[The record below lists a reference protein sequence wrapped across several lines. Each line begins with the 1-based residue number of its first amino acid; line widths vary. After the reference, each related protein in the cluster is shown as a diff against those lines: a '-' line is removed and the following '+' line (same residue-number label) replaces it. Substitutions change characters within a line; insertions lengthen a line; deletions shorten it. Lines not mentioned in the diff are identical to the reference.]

1 MSRKKIIILL
11 LVIAAIHAVII
22 FGLLPAKKSGGGKAA
37 AKPALAAAEN
47 APLPAAVPPSPPEIQ
62 TPPPPPEVVSAA
74 PAVRKITPWDYRFP
88 QKLPAGLQKRARRA
102 RSGMIVDLSN
112 RRVLWSKEPRRP
124 VAVASLTKLMT
135 ALLVAEKMQRDPGFK
150 WDSPV
155 KITAAATAVERSCVL
170 GLQQNEVYTLEE
182 LMQSMMI
189 NSHND
194 SAAQIAEKISGSVP
208 AFVALMNRRGNELG
222 LASVKFNSPNGLPQG
237 KKRINS
243 FASASD
249 IAHICE
255 LLMAYPHIM
264 ELCVMRS
271 AQMHTG
277 KKVYSHNNLL
287 LGPTK
292 KRPQRRQV
300 PGIIGFKTGFTNAA
314 GCCLAFG
321 VKRNGKTV
329 IGCVTGFPSA
339 VERDTFCREIIEWAY
354 RKK

>member
-1 MSRKKIIILL
+1 MSWKKIAFLLAII
-11 LVIAAIHAVII
+11 ATIHGIVI
-22 FGLLPAKKSGGGKAA
+22 FGLLPEKKKTVKPPVVPPPVSAA
-37 AKPALAAAEN
+37 GTELP
-47 APLPAAVPPSPPEIQ
+47 PVPPVPAAGSELPPVPPSEQIVPGVQ
-62 TPPPPPEVVSAA
+62 K
-74 PAVRKITPWDYRFP
+74 VRPWDYRY
-88 QKLPAGLQKRARRA
+88 QSKLPPDLLKRSRKA
-102 RSGMIVDLSN
+102 RSGIIIDLDK

-135 ALLVAEKMQRDPGFK
+135 ALLAAEKMQQDTAFK
-150 WDSPV
+150 WTTPV
-155 KITAAATAVERSCVL
+155 KITAAAANVERSCVL
-170 GLQQNEVYTLEE
+170 GMQKGEVYAVGE

-194 SAAQIAEKISGSVP
+194 SAAQLAEKISGSVP
-208 AFVALMNRRGNELG
+208 AFVSAMNRRGREMG
-222 LASVKFNSPNGLPQG
+222 LTSVNFNSPNGLPQG

-255 LLMAYPHIM
+255 ELTAYPEIM
-264 ELCVMRS
+264 KLCVMRS
-271 AQMHTG
+271 ARMHTG
-277 KKVYSHNNLL
+277 KRVYSHNNLL

-292 KRPQRRQV
+292 RRPRRQPV

-339 VERDTFCREIIEWAY
+339 IERDTFCREIIEWAY